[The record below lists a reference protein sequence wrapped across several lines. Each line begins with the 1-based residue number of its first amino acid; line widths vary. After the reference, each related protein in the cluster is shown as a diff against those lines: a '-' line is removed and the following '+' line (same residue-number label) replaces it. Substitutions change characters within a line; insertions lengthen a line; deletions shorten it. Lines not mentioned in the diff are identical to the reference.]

1 MKREG
6 GKKKKSTMGP
16 GEKREGGDQERHP
29 PAKGGGG
36 EGLRRSSVSDQQ
48 PEGGALGEDRKF
60 PFSLFCFPRTQNLL
74 VGDVCFFVIFTSDSF
89 PVTPE
94 KCQASHSRV
103 LRASQAEEIT

>member
-6 GKKKKSTMGP
+6 EKRKKSTMGP

-36 EGLRRSSVSDQQ
+36 EGLRRSRVSDPQ

-74 VGDVCFFVIFTSDSF
+74 VGDVSFFLSF
-89 PVTPE
+89 LLLIVSRLHLRSVR
-94 KCQASHSRV
+94 QATQEFCV
-103 LRASQAEEIT
+103 LHKLRR